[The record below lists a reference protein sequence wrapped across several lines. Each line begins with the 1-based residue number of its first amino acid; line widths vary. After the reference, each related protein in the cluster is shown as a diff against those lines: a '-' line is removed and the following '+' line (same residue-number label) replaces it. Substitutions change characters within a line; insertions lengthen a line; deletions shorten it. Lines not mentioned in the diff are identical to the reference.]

1 MCKECEKYNNKKVYK
16 DYKFCPICGSRLN
29 EPALQYQQ
37 FPELDYDNP
46 VPLFDRRGMGWVPH
60 Q

>member
-16 DYKFCPICGSRLN
+16 DYKFCPICGSRL
-29 EPALQYQQ
+29 EESTLQRQQ
-37 FPELDYDNP
+37 ISDYDSP
-46 VPLFDRRGMGWVPH
+46 VPLFNRMGMAFMPH